1 MLACFISYAVT
12 KNRAAASEDAYSL
25 GDNRSHPS
33 GLSNHIHFTAPLA
46 LRVKD
51 VPFLNNVGVIT
62 AINSDDAE
70 MSRRLNQEAAK
81 AVKYGGT
88 SEEDAWKMV
97 TLNPAK
103 LLHIDDKVGSIKIGK
118 DADLVL
124 WSGNPLSIYT
134 KAEKTIIEGA
144 TYFDIKIDEQQR
156 INIKNERNILIQ
168 MMLKE
173 KNKGIKT
180 QPIIVK
186 KKQDMHCDTLDYN
199 EF

>member
-1 MLACFISYAVT
+1 M
-12 KNRAAASEDAYSL
+12 
-25 GDNRSHPS
+25 
-33 GLSNHIHFTAPLA
+33 
-46 LRVKD
+46 
-51 VPFLNNVGVIT
+51 GVVT

-103 LLHIDDKVGSIKIGK
+103 LLHIDDKVGSVKVGK

-124 WSGNPLSIYT
+124 WSDHPLSIYSI
-134 KAEKTIIEGA
+134 AEKTLIEGV
-144 TYFDIKIDEQQR
+144 TYFDIDRDSKLRGSIE
-156 INIKNERNILIQ
+156 NERNELIL

-173 KNKGIKT
+173 KNKGMKT
-180 QPIIVK
+180 QPIK
-186 KKQDMHCDTLDYN
+186 KKDKQLLHCDSIDINQL
-199 EF
+199 